1 MADFTQ
7 EERCL
12 LSSVLPNLATALRT
26 PLNNLHLAA
35 ERMASR
41 SAPAGEEDAIARQ
54 SYYRLLRLVNN
65 LSMAPEL
72 ASDTPFQTRNLELV
86 VWLDELCRQMAS
98 IACEIGVTL
107 NFVCR
112 ERYLI
117 AAVHPEYL
125 ERLVWNL
132 VSNAL
137 KYTPP
142 GGTVTVALERRGRLV
157 VLSVGDTGCGIPPEQ
172 VESLFSRWKENLW
185 LDPMTHGLGLGLPI
199 CRRIAEGHGGR
210 IMAESQEGRGT
221 RITVMLPDRQT
232 GKLALADQPMDYGG
246 GFNPTLLGLA
256 DALPAEAFQ
265 KL

>member
-72 ASDTPFQTRNLELV
+72 ALDTPFQTRNLELV

-199 CRRIAEGHGGR
+199 CRLGR
-210 IMAESQEGRGT
+210 
-221 RITVMLPDRQT
+221 MLAQV
-232 GKLALADQPMDYGG
+232 GE
-246 GFNPTLLGLA
+246 
-256 DALPAEAFQ
+256 DALTRCAETCVE
-265 KL
+265 KER

>member
-41 SAPAGEEDAIARQ
+41 GAPAGEEDAIARQ

-107 NFVCR
+107 DFVCR
-112 ERYLI
+112 ER
-117 AAVHPEYL
+117 
-125 ERLVWNL
+125 
-132 VSNAL
+132 
-137 KYTPP
+137 
-142 GGTVTVALERRGRLV
+142 
-157 VLSVGDTGCGIPPEQ
+157 
-172 VESLFSRWKENLW
+172 
-185 LDPMTHGLGLGLPI
+185 
-199 CRRIAEGHGGR
+199 
-210 IMAESQEGRGT
+210 
-221 RITVMLPDRQT
+221 
-232 GKLALADQPMDYGG
+232 
-246 GFNPTLLGLA
+246 
-256 DALPAEAFQ
+256 
-265 KL
+265 